1 MGRKLRATH
10 ALGLNTVDSTPSPQV
25 LAGVPGHCSEMTKR
39 AHSHPAPWAD
49 DYTALRSPH
58 FMHFG
63 TQGLI
68 KSSFFQHVK
77 KNTSI
82 LSIPL
87 IILINKSRI
96 NEGRTMTEMLEAGTP
111 EQH

>member
-1 MGRKLRATH
+1 
-10 ALGLNTVDSTPSPQV
+10 
-25 LAGVPGHCSEMTKR
+25 
-39 AHSHPAPWAD
+39 
-49 DYTALRSPH
+49 
-58 FMHFG
+58 MHFG